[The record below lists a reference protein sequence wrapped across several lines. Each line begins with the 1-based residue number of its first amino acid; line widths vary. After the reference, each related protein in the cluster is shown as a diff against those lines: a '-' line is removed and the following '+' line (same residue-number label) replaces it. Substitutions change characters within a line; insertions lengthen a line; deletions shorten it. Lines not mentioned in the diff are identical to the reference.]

1 MFDLEIE
8 AALREGDGEISLPLV
23 QISFCSQSLAAIKSK
38 MAVIILAKKILST
51 RLPIYACFA
60 G

>member
-8 AALREGDGEISLPLV
+8 AALREEDGEISLPLV
-23 QISFCSQSLAAIKSK
+23 QISFCSQSSAAIQIKDGGHN
-38 MAVIILAKKILST
+38 
-51 RLPIYACFA
+51 F